1 LSGRRTRAPQRW
13 LVSAA
18 TLSALF
24 SSGVQAQPD
33 PLPPSV
39 SPLTPPVRGGAAA
52 QEPVSLQEAIQIAQQ
67 NHARV
72 AVAEESVESAR
83 QQVRIA
89 RTGTLPSI
97 SGEVGYQGRGTSNL
111 GGLFG
116 PTPTQTIPGVDGQ
129 PPTRSRLDT
138 DTATFDRGIQPRI
151 GLSYTLYDAGLTR
164 TSVRQARAGV
174 ESNIANLG
182 AVRNNLT
189 LDVTS
194 AYLAQLRADRILTL
208 RRVQEELAAEQLR
221 RVEARVREGAAAEAD
236 RALPLS
242 EYRNRQVDRILAQN
256 DVRVAANTLR
266 NIMGLKVGTE
276 LRLVELR
283 EQVEPLPT
291 VETLRA
297 VAERERPEVIQAE
310 AQMRVS
316 QASVTLARIQRKPRL
331 DTSFSFDVTP
341 NDPFQRSNFAVGAAV
356 SMPLWDAGLTHARE
370 LQARTQVQTAAAQL
384 EQIRKDVEADV
395 VEAYLNLANARERL
409 EASRLA
415 VEAAQVN
422 LEQTTARYER
432 GLAGV
437 TVVDL
442 IQAQVQFAS
451 ASNSA
456 IQALYD
462 THFAQAQLN
471 RAIGRG

>member
-1 LSGRRTRAPQRW
+1 M
-13 LVSAA
+13 
-18 TLSALF
+18 
-24 SSGVQAQPD
+24 
-33 PLPPSV
+33 
-39 SPLTPPVRGGAAA
+39 RGAGAA

-89 RTGTLPSI
+89 RTGTLPSVT
-97 SGEVGYQGRGTSNL
+97 GEVGYQGRGTSNL

-116 PTPTQTIPGVDGQ
+116 PTPTQTIPGVGGQ
-129 PPTRSRLDT
+129 PSTRSHIDT

-164 TSVRQARAGV
+164 TSVRQARASV

-194 AYLAQLRADRILTL
+194 AYLAQLRADRILAL
-208 RRVQEELAAEQLR
+208 RQVQEELAAEQLR

-266 NIMGLKVGTE
+266 NIMGLRVGAE

-356 SMPLWDAGLTHARE
+356 SMPLWDAGLTEARE
-370 LQARTQVQTAAAQL
+370 LQAKTQVQSAAAQL
-384 EQIRKDVEADV
+384 EQIRKDVGADV
-395 VEAYLNLANARERL
+395 VEAYLNLVNARERL

-442 IQAQVQFAS
+442 IQAQVQFAD

>member
-1 LSGRRTRAPQRW
+1 
-13 LVSAA
+13 
-18 TLSALF
+18 
-24 SSGVQAQPD
+24 
-33 PLPPSV
+33 
-39 SPLTPPVRGGAAA
+39 
-52 QEPVSLQEAIQIAQQ
+52 VSLQEAIQIAQQ

-89 RTGTLPSI
+89 RTGTLPSLI
-97 SGEVGYQGRGTSNL
+97 GEVGYQGRGTSNL

-116 PTPTQTIPGVDGQ
+116 PSPTQTIPGTNGQ
-129 PPTRSRLDT
+129 PPTRTRLNT
-138 DTATFDRGIQPRI
+138 DTTTFDRGIQPRI
-151 GLSYTLYDAGLTR
+151 GLSYTLYDAGFTR

-174 ESNIANLG
+174 EGSVANLG
-182 AVRNNLT
+182 AVRNDLT

-208 RRVQEELAAEQLR
+208 RQVQEELAAEQLR

-266 NIMGLKVGTE
+266 NIMGLTVGPS
-276 LRLVELR
+276 LALVELR
-283 EQVEPLPT
+283 EQAEPLPT
-291 VETLRA
+291 VETLQD
-297 VAERERPEVIQAE
+297 VALRERPEVVQAE

-341 NDPFQRSNFAVGAAV
+341 NDPFQRSNFAVGAAI
-356 SMPLWDAGLTHARE
+356 SMPLWDAGLTEARE
-370 LQARTQVQTAAAQL
+370 LQARTQVQSSAAQL
-384 EQIRKDVEADV
+384 EQTRKDVQADV
-395 VEAYLNLANARERL
+395 VEAYLNLVNARERL

-442 IQAQVQFAS
+442 IQAQVQFAD